1 MYYLPPTYIRMLGW
15 CLGEVINL
23 TPIELAAQ
31 LADTIFAET
40 KAGYDSWLA
49 APAIQR
55 VFDFDSNQ
63 R

>member
-40 KAGYDSWLA
+40 KVGYDSLLA

>member
-1 MYYLPPTYIRMLGW
+1 MLGW

-40 KAGYDSWLA
+40 KVGYDSLLA